1 MKKQVLLIAAVAAFA
16 LTSCKKEY
24 TCECTITDST
34 GSETSSI
41 KLDKM
46 KKKDAEKKCDEGDS
60 SFSFF
65 GETITTEC
73 KIK

>member
-1 MKKQVLLIAAVAAFA
+1 MKKILLVAAVAAFA
-16 LTSCKKEY
+16 MTSCKKEY
-24 TCECTITDST
+24 TCECITST
-34 GSETSSI
+34 SSGDSETESV
-41 KLDKM
+41 KFDKM
-46 KKKDAEKKCDEGDS
+46 KKKDAEKKCDTGDA